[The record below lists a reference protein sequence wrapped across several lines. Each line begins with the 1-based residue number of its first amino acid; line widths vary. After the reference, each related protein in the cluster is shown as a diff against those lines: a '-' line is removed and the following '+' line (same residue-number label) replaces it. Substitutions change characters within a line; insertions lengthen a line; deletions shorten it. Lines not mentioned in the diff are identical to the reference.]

1 MSTKLTRS
9 ASPEPI
15 SVLLARAAGS
25 VLHHLAAGVRG
36 QGFDGVSEAHLMLF
50 GHLDCGATH
59 AARIAQ
65 RMQVSRQAI
74 SKTLRE
80 LQDLGFVRLADDPD
94 RRNQKL
100 VVMTA
105 RGNELAVAARA
116 ELARIEA
123 AMGAMIGAGAMAE
136 LRRALEAGWGGDA
149 ADPLNWRQG

>member
-1 MSTKLTRS
+1 MSTRLTTE
-9 ASPEPI
+9 APPEPI
-15 SVLLARAAGS
+15 SVLLGRAS
-25 VLHHLAAGVRG
+25 SLVLHHLATGVRG
-36 QGFDGVSEAHLMLF
+36 RGFDGITEAHLLLF

-65 RMQVSRQAI
+65 RMRVTRQAI

-80 LQDLGFVRLADDPD
+80 LHGLGFVRLNDDPD

-105 RGNELAVAARA
+105 RGNELAIAARA

-123 AMGAMIGAGAMAE
+123 VMGARIGAEAMAA
-136 LRRALEAGWGGDA
+136 LRAALEAGWGSRA
-149 ADPLNWRQG
+149 ADPLDLRPR